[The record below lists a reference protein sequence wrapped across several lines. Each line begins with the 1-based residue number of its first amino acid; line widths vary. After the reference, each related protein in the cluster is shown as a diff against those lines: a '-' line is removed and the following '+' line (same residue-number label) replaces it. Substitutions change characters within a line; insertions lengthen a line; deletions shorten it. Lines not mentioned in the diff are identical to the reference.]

1 MIFLFFSIIQLGLYL
16 TVEKMFGSLYNKAM
30 TIDKKRSIPE
40 CDFDVHYL
48 QGQPGTQGI
57 AGPMGPIGPIGQ
69 PGPPVSTL
77 QSIPPIASS
86 VHLYLLSL
94 NQKFNKQ

>member
-1 MIFLFFSIIQLGLYL
+1 
-16 TVEKMFGSLYNKAM
+16 
-30 TIDKKRSIPE
+30 
-40 CDFDVHYL
+40 
-48 QGQPGTQGI
+48 
-57 AGPMGPIGPIGQ
+57 MGPIGPIGQ